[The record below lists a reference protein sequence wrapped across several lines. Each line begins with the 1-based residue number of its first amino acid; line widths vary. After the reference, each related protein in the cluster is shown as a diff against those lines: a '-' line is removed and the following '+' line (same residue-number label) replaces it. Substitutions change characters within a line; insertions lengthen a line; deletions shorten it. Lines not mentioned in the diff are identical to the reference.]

1 MVDIITVPKYLCHKW
16 PRICYICRNQN
27 PVLSREI
34 TIALSVLPW
43 FTAYCYF
50 VSSTFSLW
58 YIYVFPTTTESQI
71 PLLVDYQFPKC
82 RPPSSQYFDCDIV
95 LVMSLYDK
103 PVLIRVHN
111 LFFGIDS
118 VWYMRFFYCTPYC
131 HNLDQAMVEVSL
143 GGISV
148 PGYHPP
154 SSQYFD
160 SDIVYHI

>member
-1 MVDIITVPKYLCHKW
+1 
-16 PRICYICRNQN
+16 
-27 PVLSREI
+27 
-34 TIALSVLPW
+34 
-43 FTAYCYF
+43 
-50 VSSTFSLW
+50 
-58 YIYVFPTTTESQI
+58 
-71 PLLVDYQFPKC
+71 VDYQFPKC
-82 RPPSSQYFDCDIV
+82 QYFDSDIV